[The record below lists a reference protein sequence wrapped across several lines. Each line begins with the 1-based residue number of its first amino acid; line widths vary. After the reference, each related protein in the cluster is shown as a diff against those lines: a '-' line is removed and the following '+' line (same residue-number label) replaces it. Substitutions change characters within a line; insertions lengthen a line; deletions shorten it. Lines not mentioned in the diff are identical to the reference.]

1 MKTTKYSSADSTSL
15 SDRNNTYFNLINS
28 SSMLH
33 NICTGACAFSGANDV
48 FCIQR
53 CIKLSNIDMVQQC
66 TIVPLSTGKQQNTK
80 IVANLIEGY

>member
-15 SDRNNTYFNLINS
+15 SDKNNTYFNLINS

-53 CIKLSNIDMVQQC
+53 CMKLSNIDMR